1 MKPQALHFP
10 VTLTGHWQLPCQQ
23 VLAPIAP
30 LLKDWLLDKGSLTAR
45 LKSQCS
51 VFRVELLG
59 QAQQVCCLEEANNF
73 IKVGEAV
80 LVREVILFCDDVP
93 QVFARSLIPLSS
105 LTGEEQALANLGT
118 QPLGQVLFNNP
129 SLKRQQ
135 IELSAFEQS
144 SSVAQLTRRLT
155 KTQERGIESQTV
167 ELWGRRSVF
176 IVENKPLMVAEVF
189 LPDAFAYQESNK
201 PNEHLISET

>member
-1 MKPQALHFP
+1 MNKFMKQQVSHFP
-10 VTLTGHWQLPCQQ
+10 VTLTGQWQFPCQQ
-23 VLAPIAP
+23 VLAPIASS
-30 LLKDWLLDKGSLTAR
+30 LKDWLLDQGSLTAR
-45 LKSQCS
+45 LKNHSAT
-51 VFRVELLG
+51 FRVELLG
-59 QAQQVCCLEEANNF
+59 QEKQVCNLDEANEF
-73 IKVGEAV
+73 IKAGEAV
-80 LVREVILFCDDVP
+80 LVREVLLYCDDVP

-135 IELSAFEQS
+135 IEISSFDES
-144 SSVAQLTRRLT
+144 SSVAKLAKLLAGDLVKPHESDDQ
-155 KTQERGIESQTV
+155 QETV

-189 LPDAFAYQESNK
+189 LPQAFAYQ
-201 PNEHLISET
+201 

>member
-1 MKPQALHFP
+1 MKQQVLHFP

-23 VLAPIAP
+23 LLAPVTP
-30 LLKDWLLDKGSLTAR
+30 QLMDWLLDPGSLTAR
-45 LKSQCS
+45 LKSHCAA
-51 VFRVELLG
+51 FRVELLG
-59 QAQQVCCLEEANNF
+59 QEKQVCCADEANEF
-73 IKVGEAV
+73 IYAGEAV
-80 LVREVILFCDDVP
+80 LVREVLLYCDDVP

-129 SLKRQQ
+129 SLKREQ
-135 IELSAFEQS
+135 IELSSFDES
-144 SSVAQLTRRLT
+144 SSVAQLAKLLT
-155 KTQERGIESQTV
+155 NSQEGDGQQKTV

-189 LPDAFAYQESNK
+189 LPQAFAYQ
-201 PNEHLISET
+201 